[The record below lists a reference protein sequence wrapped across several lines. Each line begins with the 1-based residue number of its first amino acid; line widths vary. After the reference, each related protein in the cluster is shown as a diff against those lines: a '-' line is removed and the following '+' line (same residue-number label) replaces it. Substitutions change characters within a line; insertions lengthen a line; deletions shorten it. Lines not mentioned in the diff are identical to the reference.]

1 MARTLVAALLLCAGC
16 GREGDASR
24 SFLFR
29 VERAVSPVF
38 IPEGYVDP
46 ELRPLLDAFLADAAM
61 HDAAVALPDRLR
73 LELIGAETAPLLGEA
88 GTCSRRWIRRDVS
101 GVQIDIR
108 IVRLTRALTARPM
121 AFRLAAYHELGH
133 CLLGLSHAAA
143 RSGES
148 IMSPRFP
155 GNVAFT
161 DAAWAALV
169 AELFGGPPG

>member
-1 MARTLVAALLLCAGC
+1 MGRTLVALLLLCTGC
-16 GREGDASR
+16 GREGDPSR
-24 SFLFR
+24 SFVFR
-29 VERAVSPVF
+29 VERAVSPVV
-38 IPEGYVDP
+38 IPKDYVDP

-61 HDAAVALPDRLR
+61 HGVTVAMPDRLR

-101 GVQIDIR
+101 GVQLDIR
-108 IVRLTRALTARPM
+108 IVRLTRALQARPM
-121 AFRLAAYHELGH
+121 ALRLAAYHELGH

-148 IMSPRFP
+148 IMSARFP

-161 DAAWAALV
+161 DTAWDALV
-169 AELFGGPPG
+169 EELFAAPPG

>member
-1 MARTLVAALLLCAGC
+1 MSRTLVAALLLCAGC

-38 IPEGYVDP
+38 IPDGLVDP
-46 ELRPLLDAFLADAAM
+46 ELRPLLDGFLADAAA
-61 HDAAVALPDRLR
+61 HGVAVGMPDRLR

-88 GTCSRRWIRRDVS
+88 GTCSRRSIRRELS

-108 IVRLTRALTARPM
+108 IVRLTRALKARPM
-121 AFRLAAYHELGH
+121 ALKLAVYHELGH

-143 RSGES
+143 RSEAS

-161 DAAWAALV
+161 EAAWVALV
-169 AELFGGPPG
+169 AELFDPQPG